1 MAKIVKLPVE
11 GGESVSAIEVDFKP
25 VREDWDEHELA
36 DGGRVRLKT
45 VVQRIFRI
53 VDSEG
58 RPTNTPEGDPA
69 IVVRHGTMI
78 VASD

>member
-25 VREDWDEHELA
+25 VREDWDEYELA

-53 VDSEG
+53 VDADG
-58 RPTNTPEGDPA
+58 RPTTNAEGDPA